1 MINVSQ
7 PSLCCFSTLWLLSSL
22 FFASSAQSANH
33 VMIWPMDPVLTAND
47 NATEFWIENKGTEP
61 TTMQIRVIG
70 WQQIDG
76 QDRYSNQQNVVAS
89 PPFMRIEAGQ
99 KQLIRLIKQA
109 TVPPGKEIAYRLLAD
124 EILTPEQLSTPKIG
138 INMQM
143 RYSIPLF
150 VYGEGINYLR
160 GSGDPIQLDQKYL
173 SWQLTR
179 LNGKPAIKITNRG
192 PIHAR
197 LSKVTV
203 QQGKKRIVLADS
215 LFGYVLAG
223 SSYIWPLPATIK
235 QPHKLTAQINTDKQ
249 LWQAASAGL
258 HQ

>member
-7 PSLCCFSTLWLLSSL
+7 PSLCCFSTLWLLTLL

-109 TVPPGKEIAYRLLAD
+109 TVPAGKEIAYRLLAD
-124 EILTPEQLSTPKIG
+124 EILKPEQLAAPKIG

-143 RYSIPLF
+143 RYSISLF

-173 SWQLTR
+173 SWHLTR

-197 LSKVTV
+197 LSQVVV
-203 QQGKKRIVLADS
+203 QQGKKRIVLANS

-223 SSYIWPLPATIK
+223 SSYIWPLPTTIK
-235 QPHKLTAQINTDKQ
+235 QPQRLTAQINTDKQ
-249 LWQAASAGL
+249 LWQASSTGL
-258 HQ
+258 YQ

>member
-7 PSLCCFSTLWLLSSL
+7 PTVWCFSTLWLLALL
-22 FFASSAQSANH
+22 FLTPSAQAANH
-33 VMIWPMDPVLTAND
+33 VMIWPMDPVLTAKD

-70 WQQIDG
+70 WQQVDG
-76 QDRYSNQQNVVAS
+76 KDRYSNQQAVVAS
-89 PPFMRIEAGQ
+89 PPFMRIEPGQ

-109 TVPPGKEIAYRLLAD
+109 PVPAGKEVAYRLLAD
-124 EILTPEQLSTPKIG
+124 EILTAENLAVPKFG
-138 INMQM
+138 LNMQV

-150 VYGEGINYLR
+150 VYGEGINYIR
-160 GSGDPIQLDQKYL
+160 NSGDPIQLDQKYL

-179 LNGKPAIKITNRG
+179 LNGKPALKITNQG

-197 LSKVTV
+197 LSKVAV

-223 SSYIWPLPATIK
+223 SSYIWPLPAGVNRP
-235 QPHKLTAQINTDKQ
+235 QQLTAQINTDKQ
-249 LWQAASAGL
+249 LWHASSAGL
-258 HQ
+258 NQ

>member
-1 MINVSQ
+1 
-7 PSLCCFSTLWLLSSL
+7 
-22 FFASSAQSANH
+22 
-33 VMIWPMDPVLTAND
+33 MIWPMDPVLTAND
-47 NATEFWIENKGTEP
+47 NATEFWIENKGTEA

-76 QDRYSNQQNVVAS
+76 QDRYSNQQAVVAS

-109 TVPPGKEIAYRLLAD
+109 TVPAGKEIAYRLLAD
-124 EILTPEQLSTPKIG
+124 EILTPEQLAAPKIG

-197 LSKVTV
+197 LSKVAV
-203 QQGKKRIVLADS
+203 QQGKKHIVLADS

-223 SSYIWPLPATIK
+223 SSYIWPLPATVK
-235 QPHKLTAQINTDKQ
+235 QPQRLTAQINTDKQ
-249 LWQAASAGL
+249 LWQASRTGL
-258 HQ
+258 YQ